1 MKQLVEEVKM
11 AMVDFPRHIF
21 NHYHTKEV
29 FRSTKEGL
37 IEGQILKIQ
46 DFSENY
52 TCLVPDEIQ
61 SLHWTQTQA
70 TLYPVVVFRKVGDIV
85 IEEQLVFISDDI
97 NHDCAFVE
105 FVNNQIHQYY
115 QMKSVFV
122 NHDIEFNDGCSA
134 QYKSIRA
141 FWLFSQRNIKTDRV
155 YFESSH
161 GKGPS
166 DGVGGV
172 TKAICSIAVSAQ
184 KELIRNAKEMYE
196 FLHLKHTVEDKPHE
210 EGHISCRKYFFI
222 EKKVMEE
229 YRLSLGELPFKTL
242 KGT

>member
-122 NHDIEFNDGCSA
+122 N
-134 QYKSIRA
+134 R
-141 FWLFSQRNIKTDRV
+141 
-155 YFESSH
+155 
-161 GKGPS
+161 
-166 DGVGGV
+166 
-172 TKAICSIAVSAQ
+172 
-184 KELIRNAKEMYE
+184 
-196 FLHLKHTVEDKPHE
+196 
-210 EGHISCRKYFFI
+210 
-222 EKKVMEE
+222 
-229 YRLSLGELPFKTL
+229 YRIQ
-242 KGT
+242 